1 MKTIKRPVN
10 CHLAYHAHVYFERKT
25 LVLATALCAQVGE
38 RFNVKIGRVH
48 QKTVGPHPM
57 WSCQV
62 IFAAKHF
69 DDLVPWLD
77 ENRQGLTVLVHG
89 LTGNDLD
96 DHTIYAYWLG
106 DSVELNVS
114 MFAG

>member
-10 CHLAYHAHVYFERKT
+10 SHQAYHAHVYFEQPN
-25 LVLATALCAQVGE
+25 LALATALCEQAGQ

-48 QKTVGPHPM
+48 QKNVGPHPM
-57 WSCQV
+57 WSCQI

-69 DDLVPWLD
+69 DGLVPWLD

-96 DHTIYAYWLG
+96 DHTVYAYWLG
-106 DSVELNVS
+106 DSAELDVS
-114 MFAG
+114 MFGG